1 MTGQELGKSCGAI
14 LLASVFIAGGERSAL
29 AHDPGA
35 SLAEKVTPRRQV
47 RLPIGK
53 FSLTDQTGKPFA
65 FDTLRGKLVLVGFIY
80 TTCPDVCPLMTASMR
95 LVQDRLKPGESKS
108 VHLLSITTDPEVD
121 TPEVLA
127 SYARRY
133 KVDFSNWSFLTGDE
147 PALSRVW
154 KLFGVKVQRKARGL
168 VAHTPLTALVDGA
181 GAMRFAYYDTSPDQ
195 KIVLRDIRRLLDNR
209 RGP

>member
-1 MTGQELGKSCGAI
+1 MTRRELSKSGVAI
-14 LLASVFIAGGERSAL
+14 LLASVFFAGGARPAL
-29 AHDPGA
+29 AQEPGA
-35 SLAEKVTPRRQV
+35 PRVEKGAPRRQL

-65 FDTLRGKLVLVGFIY
+65 FDMLRGKLVLVGFIY

-95 LVQDRLKPGESKS
+95 LVQDGLKPGESKS
-108 VHLLSITTDPEVD
+108 VHFLSITTDPEVD

-133 KVDFSNWSFLTGDE
+133 KVDFSNWSFLTGDIK
-147 PALSRVW
+147 ALQPVW
-154 KLFGVKVQRKARGL
+154 KAFGVKVQRKARGL
-168 VAHTPLTALVDGA
+168 VAHTPLMAVVDGA
-181 GAMRFAYYDTSPDQ
+181 GAMRFAYYDTSPDH

-209 RGP
+209 QGP

>member
-1 MTGQELGKSCGAI
+1 MTGQEPTKSRVAI
-14 LLASVFIAGGERSAL
+14 LLALVFIAGGERPAL
-29 AHDPGA
+29 AHDPEA
-35 SLAEKVTPRRQV
+35 SLVEKRGPRRQV

-53 FSLTDQTGKPFA
+53 FSLTDQTGKPFV

-80 TTCPDVCPLMTASMR
+80 TTCPDVCPLMTAGMR
-95 LVQDRLKPGESKS
+95 LVQDGLKPGESRS
-108 VHLLSITTDPEVD
+108 VHFLSVTTDPEVD

-168 VAHTPLTALVDGA
+168 VAHTPLAALVDRE
-181 GAMRFAYYDTSPDQ
+181 GAMRFAYYGASPDQ
-195 KIVLRDIRRLLDNR
+195 KIVMRDIRHLLDNR